1 MGSDDLG
8 IIKVY
13 MTISVSDLEGK
24 FVIDE
29 GAQNC

>member
-8 IIKVY
+8 IIKVFV
-13 MTISVSDLEGK
+13 TISLSDLEGK
-24 FVIDE
+24 LVIDE